1 MKLCLN
7 FMQFIEW
14 QSHHLTYDYAIGIGC
29 MKQGNFFS
37 QLIKPAQVSL
47 PNKNESMKTK
57 HWSLAGVWKKQGYFC
72 DGEIDQKIIDTL
84 FNQNPF

>member
-1 MKLCLN
+1 MSTSELREQTYFLILKSRNLMKLCLN

-37 QLIKPAQVSL
+37 QQIKPAQVSL

-57 HWSLAGVWKKQGYFC
+57 YWSLASV
-72 DGEIDQKIIDTL
+72 
-84 FNQNPF
+84 